1 MSTFLFDSL
10 IFGPVWSR
18 RLGESLGI
26 NLLPANR
33 KTCNFNCV
41 YCECGLTPKPPSGGV
56 RGFPS
61 RSLVE
66 QELRA
71 KLSGMRYEGKY
82 LDSITFAGN
91 GEPTLHPLFPAI
103 LDDVIRLRDEF
114 YPACHVSVLSN
125 ATMIESEDVFKALL
139 KADINILKLDSAKEE
154 TLRKINC
161 PPSGFSLSGL
171 LKNLKLF
178 NGMLTIQTLFFRG
191 VHNGERIDNSTEEEI
206 KAWIE
211 ALKVI
216 KPGNVMIY
224 TLARDTAVGGLEIL
238 SPEEL
243 KTIALQVEKE
253 GISTQVSS

>member
-1 MSTFLFDSL
+1 MSTFLFDSI

-33 KTCNFNCV
+33 KTCNYNCV
-41 YCECGLTPKPPSGGV
+41 YCECGLTPKTASGAS
-56 RGFPS
+56 GFPS

-71 KLSGMRYEGKY
+71 KLSGMRSEGQY

-114 YPACHVSVLSN
+114 FPLCHVSVLSN

-139 KADINILKLDSAKEE
+139 KADINILKLDSAIEE
-154 TLRKINC
+154 TVSKINC
-161 PPSGFSLSGL
+161 PPAGFSLPGL

-178 NGMLTIQTLFFRG
+178 NGKLTIQTLFFRG
-191 VHNGERIDNSTEEEI
+191 IHNGEKIDNSSEKEV

-211 ALKVI
+211 ALKAINPV
-216 KPGNVMIY
+216 NVMIY
-224 TLARDTAVGGLEIL
+224 TLARDTAVGGLESL

-243 KTIALQVEKE
+243 KTIALQVEKA
-253 GISTQVSS
+253 GISTQVSP